1 MPLTSVRRNDMSA
14 SNHPIRTRALQAA
27 VGIGALVVAFGIPAT
42 ASAQEYPPVPPAG
55 GDVGSQVPSGSGAQV
70 PSNVA
75 QSLPQTGSGID
86 ATLAL
91 AGGALIAGF
100 GMSALAWRRRPL
112 AP

>member
-1 MPLTSVRRNDMSA
+1 M
-14 SNHPIRTRALQAA
+14 
-27 VGIGALVVAFGIPAT
+27 VAFGIPAT
-42 ASAQEYPPVPPAG
+42 ASAQDAPGADQGVVYPIVPPT
-55 GDVGSQVPSGSGAQV
+55 DVDSQVPSSGAKV
-70 PSNVA
+70 PTNVSAGPTA

-91 AGGALIAGF
+91 AGGALIAGL